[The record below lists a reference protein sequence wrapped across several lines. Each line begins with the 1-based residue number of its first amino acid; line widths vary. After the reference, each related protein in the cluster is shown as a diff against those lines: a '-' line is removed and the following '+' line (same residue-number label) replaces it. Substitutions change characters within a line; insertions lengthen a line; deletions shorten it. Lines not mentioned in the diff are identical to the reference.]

1 MNTAVVAGTAVGGVI
16 LLFTALW
23 IIKGL
28 FLRKASVYDDAIVVV
43 TGGSAGI
50 GLAYAKAVAAKHK
63 PKKIVI
69 IARNPQ
75 ILNAAQAE
83 ILAVRTSSTTQI
95 DVMVCDVSNEKE
107 CAVVARKLGDV
118 DVLVNCAGVSYP
130 SELENLKVS
139 EIQTMLSTNLLG
151 SMLLTRNL
159 IAGMKARKCGT
170 IGFVASQ
177 AAQAGLYGYT
187 AYSASKFGLRG
198 LAEALH
204 MEVKPYGIN
213 VCVAYPPDTNTE
225 AYAREN
231 KMKPEAT
238 RLMSESGLMESG
250 DVAEIMR
257 KGIDKGRFSIWC
269 NFDGFMLSQ
278 LTAGF
283 APPNGIWQLMY
294 QLSLVG
300 IFRAVAVGYR
310 MYFDWIAKKCITK
323 PSNIKHD

>member
-1 MNTAVVAGTAVGGVI
+1 MNTGAIVGIAIGGTAVLISVI
-16 LLFTALW
+16 LILNSLLFRRRSLH
-23 IIKGL
+23 
-28 FLRKASVYDDAIVVV
+28 DDAVVV
-43 TGGSAGI
+43 ITGGSAGI

-63 PKKIVI
+63 PKRI
-69 IARNPQ
+69 IILARNPQ
-75 ILNAAQAE
+75 ILNTAQAE
-83 ILAVRTSSTTQI
+83 ILAVRSSLSTQI

-118 DVLVNCAGVSYP
+118 DVLVNCAGISYP

-139 EIQTMLSTNLLG
+139 EIQTMLNTNLLG
-151 SMLLTRNL
+151 SILLTRSL
-159 IAGMKARKCGT
+159 IAGMKARKTGT
-170 IGFVASQ
+170 VVFVASQ

-204 MEVKPYGIN
+204 MEVKPFN
-213 VCVAYPPDTNTE
+213 VTVCVAYPPDTNTE

-238 RLMSESGLMESG
+238 RLMSEAGLMEPG
-250 DVAEIMR
+250 EVADIMR
-257 KGIDKGRFSIWC
+257 RGVEARSFSIWC

-283 APPNGIWQLMY
+283 APPNGVWNLMY
-294 QLSLVG
+294 QLLLVSV
-300 IFRAVAVGYR
+300 FRAIAVGYR
-310 MYFDWIAKKCITK
+310 TYFDWIARRSCRKT
-323 PSNIKHD
+323 PDIKHD